1 MRSSCVARLAL
12 AGAVLLAAEGGA
24 RAQEEEISSE
34 PPPLVESAPL
44 HQHHKAYDPFADSLF
59 VLRAP
64 AGFGLGLVY
73 TTVEQ
78 RVVVAS
84 ETYDAYAAT
93 IDDAEIQRS
102 ASLVALP
109 IGRGM
114 MVTGDLRYVRLVS
127 PMDVGRAP
135 LWNWVA
141 YRGGSIGVVGAF

>member
-1 MRSSCVARLAL
+1 
-12 AGAVLLAAEGGA
+12 VLLAAERGA
-24 RAQEEEISSE
+24 RAQEEDVYSE
-34 PPPLVESAPL
+34 PPPLQESAPL
-44 HQHHKAYDPFADSLF
+44 HHHRANDPFADSLF

-73 TTVEQ
+73 TQVEQ
-78 RVVVAS
+78 RVVAAS

-93 IDDAEIQRS
+93 IDDFETQRS

-114 MVTGDLRYVRLVS
+114 MVTGDVRYVRLVS

-141 YRGGSIGVVGAF
+141 YRGGSIGVIGAF